1 MGQGSVRPVIDR
13 VFPLDEGREAMAHY
27 LSGSF
32 AGKIV
37 LTM

>member
-1 MGQGSVRPVIDR
+1 MGEGSVKPVIDR

-27 LSGSF
+27 LSGAF

-37 LTM
+37 ITM